1 MANFEERV
9 NLLRLSFE
17 NGKKPLPR
25 VTLGAVNKDGIERH
39 PTLFSDSKYCL
50 LTLINP
56 GSLHYAKAFGE
67 ASVESTDTD
76 AVHWVASSTKLVTTV
91 AVMQCVERGLLDLD
105 ADIANVLPEWKNPR
119 ILTGFDEN
127 DNPTFRPATK
137 PITLRRMLTHSSG
150 MAYFFMDPL
159 MARYHELQGK
169 PPVLQTLFQFQFLL
183 FEPGERWMYSP
194 GIDWAGKALGEYLQR
209 HVFDVVSVK
218 DATFHLDQRED
229 LRARKVKAWVRTD
242 QGLQEEKNPL
252 CQDPIAEDFG
262 GGGLYTTVNEMLK
275 ICHGILTEKLL
286 RPETVKEMFQPQLE
300 NVLGLDKPHDYA
312 LASRNAIWNT
322 VPDDMFVDF
331 GIGGLVNTSRVPGRR
346 EAYSLTWSG
355 KPNCYWVG
363 HPIHMGNSF

>member
-25 VTLGAVNKDGIERH
+25 VTLGAVNKD
-39 PTLFSDSKYCL
+39 
-50 LTLINP
+50 

-137 PITLRRMLTHSSG
+137 PITLQRMLTHSSG

-194 GIDWAGKALGEYLQR
+194 GIDWAGKAVERVTSMKLGEYLQR

-229 LRARKVKAWVRTD
+229 LRARKAKAW
-242 QGLQEEKNPL
+242 
-252 CQDPIAEDFG
+252 
-262 GGGLYTTVNEMLK
+262 
-275 ICHGILTEKLL
+275 LL

-300 NVLGLDKPHDYA
+300 NVLGLDKPHDYT

-355 KPNCYWVG
+355 KPNCYWWIDIKKGVAG
-363 HPIHMGNSF
+363 VYLSQLLPTGDQSAIELLSEFERWVYSQLDDLEGLAKQSVDTFSR